1 MQADAV
7 QASLDTRNAEQ
18 APRAAEGSLGV
29 VVGER
34 EHRLYVLK
42 AEKVDWIE
50 SQGNYVKFRC
60 RGAEFISRDSIK
72 RLAAVLADDGFI
84 RIGRC
89 LIINIRSIDYAQRMG
104 RRIYTFTMLSGS
116 VLRSDPRALTGQR
129 RAPLSPSGTPGP
141 VSQAPSRRRPALP
154 NTAWPKHSGDGL
166 ARAVL
171 SPQGC
176 DTPAPKRYGAR
187 HPRRATLR
195 MTA

>member
-18 APRAAEGSLGV
+18 APHAAEGSLGV

-42 AEKVDWIE
+42 AEKIDWIE

-60 RGAEFISRDSIK
+60 RGAEYISRDSIK

-89 LIINIRSIDYAQRMG
+89 LMINIRSIDYAQRMG

-116 VLRSDPRALTGQR
+116 VLRSDPRYRDEILRVLPLTQGRSRDKGALCV
-129 RAPLSPSGTPGP
+129 APREL
-141 VSQAPSRRRPALP
+141 
-154 NTAWPKHSGDGL
+154 
-166 ARAVL
+166 
-171 SPQGC
+171 QG
-176 DTPAPKRYGAR
+176 R
-187 HPRRATLR
+187 
-195 MTA
+195 